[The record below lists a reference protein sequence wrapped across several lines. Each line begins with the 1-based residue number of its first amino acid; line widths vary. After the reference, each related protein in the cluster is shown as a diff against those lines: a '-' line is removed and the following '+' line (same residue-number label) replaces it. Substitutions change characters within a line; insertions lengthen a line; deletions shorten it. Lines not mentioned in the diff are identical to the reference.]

1 MSEGTAKE
9 KKIKHE
15 NHNTDYVR
23 NIIEGRGDQSITDI
37 EKTNEIRE
45 EQEEFHDYDRSES
58 EFGGRK
64 NVI

>member
-23 NIIEGRGDQSITDI
+23 NIIEGEGEQSITDI
-37 EKTNEIRE
+37 EKTNDIKED
-45 EQEEFHDYDRSES
+45 QEEFHDYEKSES
-58 EFGGRK
+58 
-64 NVI
+64 